1 MSEPA
6 PRAPAA
12 QADPE
17 LAVWHRLHPLSPLV
31 RGGRAVV
38 FLVIIAV
45 PRLFVGNK
53 DTTGLVVDAVIAGV
67 VLVAGV
73 VSWLVTR
80 WRVEGGDLRI
90 ETGLLRRSSRRYPL
104 RQVQAIDVVQS
115 GIARVLGLAELRLRL
130 ASGGGGQGRLS
141 CLPNRDAR
149 ALRERLLSL
158 RTAVSAAPAAAGSAT
173 ATETGGVAAP
183 VETAALPAVPAG
195 TGPLVL
201 RVETPQLVSSML
213 LSGWGILAVCYLVAL
228 ASTATLDRAAASGLI
243 GSGAAV
249 IIAFATV
256 LWRRF
261 NGDARL
267 TLHRTPQGFALS
279 SGLVE
284 TTHETIPY
292 GRVQALRMVEPV
304 LWRPLGW
311 CRVEA
316 ALAGK
321 GTRRQEDRAEG
332 SRRRALLPV
341 GTYAQAHAVL
351 ALVLDDLGVHQ
362 TPPPARARWKS
373 PLSYHHLSIGT
384 NGRCAVT
391 TSGRLRRVSHWV
403 PLDKV
408 QSIRRTQGPV
418 QRALRLATVHL
429 DTAGPRMHA
438 ALRDRDEG
446 EADREVA
453 RLPAAC
459 AAARDAAALA
469 TRSQNV

>member
-1 MSEPA
+1 MTEPV
-6 PRAPAA
+6 RPAGVDR
-12 QADPE
+12 ADPA

-31 RGGRAVV
+31 RGGRAAVV
-38 FLVIIAV
+38 LVIIAV
-45 PRLFVGNK
+45 PRLLISHQ
-53 DTTGLVVDAVIAGV
+53 DTTGLIVDAAIAGA

-130 ASGGGGQGRLS
+130 ASGGGGQGRLA

-158 RTAVSAAPAAAGSAT
+158 RAAPAGPDTAPPAAG
-173 ATETGGVAAP
+173 
-183 VETAALPAVPAG
+183 VPAAAEE

-213 LSGWGILAVCYLVAL
+213 LSGWGILAACYLVAL
-228 ASTATLDRAAASGLI
+228 ASTAAVDRDVAGGLV

-249 IIAFATV
+249 IITFATV

-261 NGDARL
+261 NGDVRL

-292 GRVQALRMVEPV
+292 GRVQALRVIEPV

-321 GTRRQEDRAEG
+321 GTRQEDRAEG

-341 GTYAQAHAVL
+341 GTYAQAYAVL
-351 ALVLDDLGVHQ
+351 GLVLDDLGVHQ

-373 PLSYHHLSIGT
+373 PLAYHHLSIGA
-384 NGRCAVT
+384 NARCAVT
-391 TSGRLRRVSHWV
+391 TGGRLRRVSHWV

-438 ALRDRDEG
+438 ALRDRDQG

-453 RLPAAC
+453 RLPAVC
-459 AAARDAAALA
+459 ATARETAALA
-469 TRSQNV
+469 TRSQDV